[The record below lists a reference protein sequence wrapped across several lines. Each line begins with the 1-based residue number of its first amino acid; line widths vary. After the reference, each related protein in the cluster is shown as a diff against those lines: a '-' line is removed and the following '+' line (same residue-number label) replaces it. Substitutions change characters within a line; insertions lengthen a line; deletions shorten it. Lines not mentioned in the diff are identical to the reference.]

1 MLLPMLILQSVVG
14 LFAALRSTLWRITGG
29 VGKISQQK
37 QHDRISL
44 LTFEELRL
52 SSMCFYCMETSPK
65 LWHCKIDKDCHLL
78 FLKTF
83 LDNIVW
89 GFVFLFFFFLP
100 FFSKWQ
106 NASS

>member
-37 QHDRISL
+37 QHDEISL

-52 SSMCFYCMETSPK
+52 SSMCFYCMKTSSK
-65 LWHCKIDKDCHLL
+65 TWHCKMDLDRHLL

-83 LDNIVW
+83 PDKIAW
-89 GFVFLFFFFLP
+89 AFCIFFFF
-100 FFSKWQ
+100 
-106 NASS
+106 